1 MSFPGKII
9 SRVVSPSMIHSSFG
23 PVVSFV
29 ESLRRRLCDGD
40 FSVSHRVRPED
51 FTRDRQLT
59 FPFVMLFTLQK
70 TVKSLQRHL
79 HEFLDELAEGE
90 RFVPVTA
97 GAWTHARAKLRHS
110 AFIALNRE
118 CVLPFV
124 YGEGQAA
131 GLRRWRGH
139 RLLGIDSSVVRLPN
153 GPEMLAQFT
162 PVAVTNNHGPTGTSY
177 PEGRISVVYDLL
189 NRVGVDAR
197 LEPSR
202 LGEVA
207 LAIEQL
213 VHAEPGDL
221 TLSDRG
227 FTGYRYLAWH
237 RHRRLDFVARCSG
250 NSFLAARELF
260 GKNRAGQSVVVKLF
274 APREEQAELLV
285 LGLPLELTV
294 RFVSVRLP
302 TGALEVLATSLQ
314 DQQKYPTGDFLALYH
329 RRWGHETFY
338 GVVKGRL
345 DLENFSGLTPEAVRQ
360 DFHSTVLLC
369 NIESVLTVAADPQL
383 PAADEPASPPPQINR
398 AVSFHALKHQLLPLL
413 YSDLPVERVLEK
425 LQSWF
430 ASARVQ
436 ARPPRPV
443 PRRTLS
449 LPRSYHFQRHVKKSV
464 F

>member
-1 MSFPGKII
+1 MFKPNG
-9 SRVVSPSMIHSSFG
+9 G
-23 PVVSFV
+23 PVVTFI
-29 ESLRRRLCDGD
+29 ESLRRRLCDGG

-51 FTRDRQLT
+51 FTRERQLT
-59 FPFVMLFTLQK
+59 FPLVMLCTVQK

-79 HEFLDELAEGE
+79 HEFLDELADGE
-90 RFVPVTA
+90 LFAPVTA
-97 GAWTHARAKLRHS
+97 SAWTHARAKLRHT

-124 YGEGQAA
+124 YGEASA
-131 GLRRWRGH
+131 SGLRRWRGH

-153 GPEMLAQFT
+153 GPEMLEQFT
-162 PVAVTNNHGPTGTSY
+162 PVEVTNNHGKTGTSY

-197 LEPSR
+197 LEPSQ

-213 VHAEPGDL
+213 VHAGPGDL

-237 RHRRLDFVARCSG
+237 QHLGVDFVARCSG
-250 NSFLAARELF
+250 RSFLAARELLR
-260 GKNRAGQSVVVKLF
+260 KNRAGRSGVVKLF
-274 APREEQAELLV
+274 APREERAELAA
-285 LGLPLELTV
+285 LGVPLELTV

-314 DQQKYPTGDFLALYH
+314 DEKKYPTRDFLALYH
-329 RRWGHETFY
+329 RRWEHETFY
-338 GVVKGRL
+338 GVMKGRL

-369 NIESVLTVAADPQL
+369 NIESVLTAGADAAVP
-383 PAADEPASPPPQINR
+383 EPTAPPQPPQQVNR
-398 AVSFHALKHQLLPLL
+398 AVSFHALKHPLLPLL
-413 YSDLPVERVLEK
+413 YSDVPVERVLEK

-430 ASARVQ
+430 AGARVSE
-436 ARPPRPV
+436 RPGRAV

-449 LPRSYHFQRHVKKSV
+449 RPRSYPFQRHVKKSV

>member
-1 MSFPGKII
+1 MFKPNG
-9 SRVVSPSMIHSSFG
+9 G
-23 PVVSFV
+23 PVVTFI
-29 ESLRRRLCDGD
+29 ESLRRRLCDGG

-51 FTRDRQLT
+51 FTRERQLT
-59 FPFVMLFTLQK
+59 FPLVMLFTLQK

-79 HEFLDELAEGE
+79 HEFLDELADGE
-90 RFVPVTA
+90 LFAPVTA
-97 GAWTHARAKLRHS
+97 SAWTHARAKLRHT

-124 YGEGQAA
+124 YGEAPA
-131 GLRRWRGH
+131 SGLRRWRGH

-153 GPEMLAQFT
+153 GPEMLEQFT
-162 PVAVTNNHGPTGTSY
+162 PVEVTNNHGKTGTSY

-237 RHRRLDFVARCSG
+237 QHLSVDFVARCSG
-250 NSFLAARELF
+250 SSFLAARELLR
-260 GKNRAGQSVVVKLF
+260 KNRAGRSVVVKLF
-274 APREEQAELLV
+274 APREERAELTA
-285 LGLPLELTV
+285 LGVPRELTV

-314 DQQKYPTGDFLALYH
+314 DEKKYPTGDFLALYH

-338 GVVKGRL
+338 GVMKGRL

-369 NIESVLTVAADPQL
+369 NIESVLTAGADAALPDPT
-383 PAADEPASPPPQINR
+383 DPPQPPQQVNR

-413 YSDLPVERVLEK
+413 YSDVPVERVLEK

-430 ASARVQ
+430 AAARVSE
-436 ARPPRPV
+436 RPGRAV

>member
-1 MSFPGKII
+1 MSKANC
-9 SRVVSPSMIHSSFG
+9 G
-23 PVVSFV
+23 PVVTFIA
-29 ESLRRRLCDGD
+29 SLRRCLCDGG

-51 FTRDRQLT
+51 FTRERQLT
-59 FPFVMLFTLQK
+59 FPLVMLFTLQK

-79 HEFLDELAEGE
+79 HEFLDELADGE
-90 RFVPVTA
+90 LFTPVTA
-97 GAWTHARAKLRHS
+97 SAWTHARAKLRHT

-124 YGEGQAA
+124 YGEAQAA
-131 GLRRWRGH
+131 GLQRWRGH

-162 PVAVTNNHGPTGTSY
+162 PVEVTNNHGKTGTSY
-177 PEGRISVVYDLL
+177 PAGRISVVYDLL

-237 RHRRLDFVARCSG
+237 QYRRLDFVARCSG
-250 NSFLAARELF
+250 SSFLTARELLR
-260 GKNRAGQSVVVKLF
+260 KNRAGHSVVVKLS
-274 APREEQAELLV
+274 APREERAELAA

-302 TGALEVLATSLQ
+302 TGALEVLATSLR
-314 DQQKYPTGDFLALYH
+314 DEQQYPTGDFLPLYH

-338 GVVKGRL
+338 GTIKGRL

-369 NIESVLTVAADPQL
+369 NIESVLTAADPA
-383 PAADEPASPPPQINR
+383 PSATAEPTAPPPQINR

-413 YSDLPVERVLEK
+413 YSDVPVERVLEK
-425 LQSWF
+425 LQSWL
-430 ASARVQ
+430 AQARVSE
-436 ARPPRPV
+436 RPGRAV

-449 LPRSYHFQRHVKKSV
+449 LPRSYHFQRHVKKNV